1 MSVVSRRQTRFRRLR
16 LAVGIALALPV
27 VMACGTAWAQT
38 TDQSTAGT
46 QESIPAPAPSIFPST
61 TATAQTCLFGCSN
74 QLQACQNTCISTIT
88 GATVFPSVTTAGTTS
103 NPMTCQSNCSSQQTQ
118 CTRNCVNL
126 GP

>member
-16 LAVGIALALPV
+16 LVAGIALGLSALGSG
-27 VMACGTAWAQT
+27 GTGWAQT
-38 TDQSTAGT
+38 ADQTTVGT
-46 QESIPAPAPSIFPST
+46 NEAIPAPAPSIFPST

-88 GATVFPSVTTAGTTS
+88 GATVFPSMTTAGTTS